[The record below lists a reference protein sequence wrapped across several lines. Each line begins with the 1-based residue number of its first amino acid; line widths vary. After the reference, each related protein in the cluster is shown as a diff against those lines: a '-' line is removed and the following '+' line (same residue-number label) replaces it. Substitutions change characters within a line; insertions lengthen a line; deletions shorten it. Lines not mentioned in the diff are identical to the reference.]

1 MLSYTSA
8 VTIAL
13 DATPLTVS
21 TGGVARYTW
30 ELARALAET
39 FPQDEYWLV
48 SDQCFEAP
56 AERPANLRLGGR
68 PSNALERRWW
78 LWGLN
83 RELDRLGVDVFHG
96 SDFAVPYRAARPA
109 VMTLHDLSPWMN
121 PAWQPDSRV
130 RRRTP
135 RLLRLGLAHMVI
147 TPTEAVRRQAIE
159 RFGLAPERVA
169 AVPLAAPEWMRRC
182 EEPASGRPYFL
193 FVGTLEPR
201 KGIEP
206 LLEAWRS
213 VRRRCEAELW
223 IAGRVRGD
231 FQPPSQEPG
240 LRLLGAVSDQQ
251 LPRLY
256 SGALALVYPSLYEGF
271 GLPVLEALRCGTLV
285 ITSQDAAISE
295 VTAGSAIQ
303 VQPEAAPLAE
313 AMEAVCRDPGRFE
326 ALRWKG
332 IKRAAQFSWRQS
344 ARRTREVY
352 EAARRV
358 FGA

>member
-1 MLSYTSA
+1 

-39 FPQDEYWLV
+39 FPGDQYWLV
-48 SDQCFEAP
+48 SDQPVEVP
-56 AERPANLRLGGR
+56 EPRPANLRLGRG

-78 LWGLN
+78 MWGLN
-83 RELDRLGVDVFHG
+83 RELERLGADVFHG
-96 SDFAVPYRAARPA
+96 ADFAVPYRAARAA

-121 PAWQPDSRV
+121 PAWQSDARV

-147 TPTEAVRRQAIE
+147 TPSEAVRRQAIG
-159 RFGLAPERVA
+159 RFGLAPERVS

-182 EEPASGRPYFL
+182 EPAAGGRPYFL

-201 KGIEP
+201 KGIGP
-206 LLEAWRS
+206 LLEAWRT
-213 VRRRCEAELW
+213 VRARCDVDLW

-231 FQPPSQEPG
+231 FEAPRAEPG
-240 LRLLGAVSDQQ
+240 VRLLGAVPDAE

-285 ITSQDAAISE
+285 ITSHDAAITE
-295 VTAGSAIQ
+295 VTGGRAIH
-303 VQPEAAPLAE
+303 VRPEAGPLAE
-313 AMEAVCRDPGRFE
+313 AMEAVCRDPSRF
-326 ALRWKG
+326 ADLRRSG
-332 IKRAAQFSWRQS
+332 MERAARFSWRET
-344 ARRTREVY
+344 ARRTHQVY
-352 EAARRV
+352 EAAARV
-358 FGA
+358 FAA